1 MNNMIQLR
9 LRCLKAVTAVGLAVT
24 CVGLTPKLHAVIPA
38 PDGGY
43 SGGNTAEGQTALLS
57 LTTGGYNTAVGYLSL
72 RSITSGSFNTA
83 VGAGTLLVNT
93 AANNTATGAGALL
106 SNTLGQQN
114 TANGTFALSSNTTG
128 GSNTANG
135 YNALSHNINGGD
147 NTAIGRDALVGNTAG
162 LNNTA
167 IGDEAVFSNT
177 TGNANTA
184 IGFEALSDNIAG
196 GGNTALGSLAGISI
210 TGTGNLCI
218 GQGVSGEAGVDN
230 RTYIRNVNTLTQ
242 NFSAGVNDYVTVRL
256 SDGRL
261 GHTAVVS
268 SERYKEDIKP
278 LAAASRTLYALK
290 PVSFRLKKEFDPT
303 QALGFGLIAEEVEKV
318 DPGLVYHNNKG
329 LVESVRYEMVNAM
342 LLNEFLKEHSK
353 VEKLEATVAEQQ
365 KNFQSKLVEQ
375 EERIEALASG
385 LHKVSAQTEMSRS
398 AAQVVVTDQ

>member
-1 MNNMIQLR
+1 MNNMIQLG
-9 LRCLKAVTAVGLAVT
+9 LGFLKAVTAVGLAVT

-135 YNALSHNINGGD
+135 YDALSHNINGSD

-210 TGTGNLCI
+210 TGTGNVCI

-278 LAAASRTLYALK
+278 LAAASQTLYALK

-318 DPGLVYHNNKG
+318 DPGLVYHNDKG

-375 EERIEALASG
+375 EERIEVLASG
-385 LHKVSAQTEMSRS
+385 LQKVSVQVELNGPAQRTVVESR
-398 AAQVVVTDQ
+398 